1 MNLDKQLKGR
11 GVETIIIPPN
21 ITSTYT
27 RLEVLL
33 EWKLSGHTDTLT
45 EASNLNEVKYKIN
58 NKIEML
64 LINLKY
70 T

>member
-11 GVETIIIPPN
+11 GVETIIIPSN